1 MSQSQLLEDELYY
14 QEQEKKRKALQESL
28 DFSKQAVEN
37 VQLANQAAATVNQAA
52 VGFQRPELVAPSNV
66 MDDGQDLAKL
76 LQEQQ
81 AQFQQQAQQLQQSQS
96 QAAQQ
101 LQQQQAQQSAQH
113 AQQQAANLQSTLQAK
128 AISDSAAQQ
137 QQEARTAQQA
147 EQQKANEPKP
157 QAEQE
162 RAQQATPGSPNGQA
176 TQDFNA
182 PFPAPGR
189 SHSAGGNT
197 WGADNQINEKWAL
210 HEREQSE
217 HQKQLDAKGRDIA
230 NREAKGEDVAID
242 KTQLQ
247 MSQNDYSIKHHD
259 HNARS
264 FSQTEAYAKATSIGG
279 QRDTQTIQKAQ
290 DMRAHHQYQAE
301 KLREQQVQLQ
311 EQLKQ
316 QQQQQQE
323 QKKTQEQGQQ
333 QKQQTEQQAQQ
344 KSQNPDQGPSKAEQA
359 KQALNTQLGDQAQ
372 QKDTKGQGM
381 ENEGKS
387 ADVKE
392 VKEVKQEA
400 KAYDPRDR
408 VRAAE
413 ERGQEIKRENQESGK
428 TVTADDTKS
437 LQKQNEKSKEIEKS
451 QSEAKEKEQDK
462 GKQISR

>member
-1 MSQSQLLEDELYY
+1 MSQSQLEDELYY
-14 QEQEKKRKALQESL
+14 QEQEKKRKALKEAL

-37 VQLANQAAATVNQAA
+37 VQLANQAAATANQSA
-52 VGFQRPELVAPSNV
+52 VGFNRPELVAPSNV
-66 MDDGQDLAKL
+66 MDDGQDLEKL
-76 LQEQQ
+76 LREQQ
-81 AQFQQQAQQLQQSQS
+81 AQFQQQAQQLQQNQA

-101 LQQQQAQQSAQH
+101 LQQQQSQQSAQH

-128 AISDSAAQQ
+128 ANSDRAAQQ
-137 QQEARTAQQA
+137 QQEAQKAQQA

-162 RAQQATPGSPNGQA
+162 RAQQATPGSPSGQA
-176 TQDFNA
+176 TQGYES
-182 PFPAPGR
+182 PSMSPGR

-217 HQKQLDAKGRDIA
+217 FQKQIDAKSKDIA

-247 MSQNDYSIKHHD
+247 MSQNEYAIKHHD

-279 QRDTQTIQKAQ
+279 QRDNQTIQKAQ
-290 DMRAHHQYQAE
+290 DMRAHHQYQSE
-301 KLREQQVQLQ
+301 QLREQQTQLQ

-316 QQQQQQE
+316 QQE
-323 QKKTQEQGQQ
+323 QKKAQEQGQQ
-333 QKQQTEQQAQQ
+333 LQKQQTEQQAQQ
-344 KSQNPDQGPSKAEQA
+344 QPQNNPDQGPSKADQA
-359 KQALNTQLGDQAQ
+359 KQALNTQLGEQTQ
-372 QKDTKGQGM
+372 QNKPDTKGQGM

-387 ADVKE
+387 AEVKDI
-392 VKEVKQEA
+392 KEVKQES
-400 KAYDPRDR
+400 KANDPYDR

-413 ERGQEIKRENQESGK
+413 KRGQEIKRDNQESGR

-437 LQKQNEKSKEIEKS
+437 LNKQNDKAKEIEQEKT
-451 QSEAKEKEQDK
+451 EAKQKEKDQ
-462 GKQISR
+462 GKHISR

>member
-1 MSQSQLLEDELYY
+1 MSQSQLEDELYY
-14 QEQEKKRKALQESL
+14 QEQEKKRKEIQESL
-28 DFSKQAVEN
+28 ELSKQAVEN
-37 VQLANQAAATVNQAA
+37 VQLANQAAATVNQSA
-52 VGFQRPELVAPSNV
+52 VGFNRPELVAPTKV

-81 AQFQQQAQQLQQSQS
+81 AQFQKQAQQLQQNQA

-101 LQQQQAQQSAQH
+101 QQQLQSQQSAQH

-128 AISDSAAQQ
+128 AISDRAAQQ
-137 QQEARTAQQA
+137 QHEAQKAQQA
-147 EQQKANEPKP
+147 EQQKANQPKP

-162 RAQQATPGSPNGQA
+162 RAQQATPGSPERPVAQGYES
-176 TQDFNA
+176 
-182 PFPAPGR
+182 PSMSPGR

-247 MSQNDYSIKHHD
+247 MSQNEYAIKHHD

-290 DMRAHHQYQAE
+290 DMRAHHQYQSE
-301 KLREQQVQLQ
+301 KLREQQTQLQ
-311 EQLKQ
+311 EQLK
-316 QQQQQQE
+316 QQQE
-323 QKKTQEQGQQ
+323 QKKTQEQGQEL
-333 QKQQTEQQAQQ
+333 QKKQAEQQTQQQ
-344 KSQNPDQGPSKAEQA
+344 SQNPDQGPSKAEQA
-359 KQALNTQLGDQAQ
+359 KQALNTQLGEQTQ
-372 QKDTKGQGM
+372 QNKPDTKGQGM

-387 ADVKE
+387 AEVKDT
-392 VKEVKQEA
+392 KEVKQET

-413 ERGQEIKRENQESGK
+413 ERGQEIKRENQANGK

-437 LQKQNEKSKEIEKS
+437 LQQQNEKSKEIEKS
-451 QSEAKEKEQDK
+451 QSEAKEKEQEK

>member
-1 MSQSQLLEDELYY
+1 MSQSQLEDEMYY
-14 QEQEKKRKALQESL
+14 QEQEKKRKEIQESVEL
-28 DFSKQAVEN
+28 SRQAVEN
-37 VQLANQAAATVNQAA
+37 VQLANQAAASMNQSAA
-52 VGFQRPELVAPSNV
+52 GFQRPELVAPSNV
-66 MDDGQDLAKL
+66 LDDGQDLAKL

-81 AQFQQQAQQLQQSQS
+81 AQFQQQAQQQQQDAQ

-101 LQQQQAQQSAQH
+101 LQQQNAQQSAQN
-113 AQQQAANLQSTLQAK
+113 AQQQAANLQATLQAK
-128 AISDSAAQQ
+128 AVSDRAAQQ
-137 QQEARTAQQA
+137 QQEAQKAQQT

-162 RAQQATPGSPNGQA
+162 RAQQATPGSPERPQA
-176 TQDFNA
+176 QSYES
-182 PFPAPGR
+182 PSMSPGR
-189 SHSAGGNT
+189 SQSAGGNSF
-197 WGADNQINEKWAL
+197 GADSQINEKWAL
-210 HEREQSE
+210 HEREQSDL
-217 HQKQLDAKGRDIA
+217 QRQIDAKSKDIA
-230 NREAKGEDVAID
+230 NREARGEDVAID

-247 MSQNDYSIKHHD
+247 MSQNDYAIKHHD

-279 QRDTQTIQKAQ
+279 QRDNQTIQKAQ
-290 DMRAHHQYQAE
+290 DMKSHHQYQSE
-301 KLREQQVQLQ
+301 HLREQQVQLQ

-316 QQQQQQE
+316 QQE
-323 QKKTQEQGQQ
+323 QKKAQEQGQDL

-344 KSQNPDQGPSKAEQA
+344 QSQNPDQGPSKAEQA
-359 KQALNTQLGDQAQ
+359 KQALNTQLGEQPQ
-372 QKDTKGQGM
+372 NPEVKGQGM

-387 ADVKE
+387 AEVKDI
-392 VKEVKQEA
+392 KEVKQET

-413 ERGQEIKRENQESGK
+413 ERGQEIKRENQEAGK